1 MHLHVREDIVDA
13 KEFVWRTHRKV
24 SPPLFGP
31 LWPPLYPPVG
41 KISLGRFFGRGI

>member
-1 MHLHVREDIVDA
+1 MHLHVREDIADA

-31 LWPPLYPPVG
+31 SGPLYIPPREG
-41 KISLGRFFGRGI
+41 L